1 MSAFNPKDW
10 NPSYLAY
17 CRSEG
22 VTDPNDLPKPEDR
35 KVWSFQEWMRARKL
49 EYVEANPGST
59 FCGSLRNNYHV
70 QAFHAWAASLHT
82 KQKTETP

>member
-1 MSAFNPKDW
+1 MSAFNPKEW

-35 KVWSFQEWMRARKL
+35 KVWSFQEWMRNRKL
-49 EYVEANPGST
+49 EYVKAHPDCTSHSGALVSGHLEA
-59 FCGSLRNNYHV
+59 YHSWI
-70 QAFHAWAASLHT
+70 ATLHT
-82 KQKTETP
+82 QKA